1 MDANLNNVAAY
12 HLRTPDGTVY
22 GPVDIVTLCL
32 WATDARVI
40 PGCELSERQDVWFPV
55 EAIPELRLNW
65 SVQLMDG
72 SFYGPLNL
80 LAIRLLASEN
90 SIPAGARV
98 CEKGTARDTILNDEM
113 IPLLVDEFHQM
124 LAGCGALMSATL
136 GAAQA
141 ARGER
146 LEAVRAAEE
155 RGAQLEA
162 MRARLEKAESDLA
175 AAVMSAADFGAKF
188 LLADRTLKQEQ
199 TRSGHEQ
206 GKAAQVVAAHEAL
219 LKKNGQDLADA
230 RLAAADLESKLKQTG
245 QDLADARLAAVDWES
260 KLKQAGQ
267 DLADARLVVTDWES
281 KYAVTE
287 RALILEQ
294 ERAGKELGK
303 AAQLSGEAEALSRRI
318 ETAQNALREKET
330 CIQRLEEALVERQ
343 DLAERQ
349 ERDTR
354 AEMTA
359 LEKALREAARRADVL
374 VAEGTEAKERFEKE
388 LRSALQQEKALRT
401 TLDSVEGQYEALQ
414 KASTRKEKESS
425 DKLRQIEK
433 EVKASTEQVAKTL
446 REMEQRERQCHD
458 LQNEINQRKR
468 EVSQRG
474 AVVEVDV
481 IHAEVLHAEPLGGP
495 KEAEDWITPPGAGK
509 PSPHPQ
515 GTAAPK
521 PGILNS
527 VEARLQNE
535 LRQWEV
541 LKRDQKSQ
549 KKNSPKWF

>member
-1 MDANLNNVAAY
+1 MDTPLNNVAAY
-12 HLRTPDGTVY
+12 YLRTPDGTVY

-98 CEKGTARDTILNDEM
+98 CERGTARDTILSDAM
-113 IPLLVDEFHQM
+113 IPLLVEEFHQM

-136 GAAQA
+136 GAAQS
-141 ARGER
+141 AREER
-146 LEAVRAAEE
+146 FEAVRAAEE

-162 MRARLEKAESDLA
+162 MRIKLEKTEADLA

-230 RLAAADLESKLKQTG
+230 KLAAAELESKLKQTG
-245 QDLADARLAAVDWES
+245 QDLADARLVAVDWES

-267 DLADARLVVTDWES
+267 DLADARVVVADWES

-303 AAQLSGEAEALSRRI
+303 AAQLSGEAEALARRI

-330 CIQRLEEALVERQ
+330 GIQRLEEALAERQ
-343 DLAERQ
+343 AVAERQ
-349 ERDTR
+349 ERETR

-359 LEKALREAARRADVL
+359 LEKALR
-374 VAEGTEAKERFEKE
+374 
-388 LRSALQQEKALRT
+388 T
-401 TLDSVEGQYEALQ
+401 TLGSVEGQFEALQ
-414 KASTRKEKESS
+414 KASARKEKESS
-425 DKLRQIEK
+425 DKLRQFEK

-446 REMEQRERQCHD
+446 REMEQRERQCRD

-468 EVSQRG
+468 EVAQRG

-481 IHAEVLHAEPLGGP
+481 IHAELLHAEPVGGP
-495 KEAEDWITPPGAGK
+495 KEAEDWITPPGTGK
-509 PSPHPQ
+509 SSSHQQ

-521 PGILNS
+521 PGVLNS

>member
-80 LAIRLLASEN
+80 LAIRVLASEN

-98 CEKGTARDTILNDEM
+98 CEKGTSRDTILNDEM
-113 IPLLVDEFHQM
+113 VPLLVEEFHQM

-136 GAAQA
+136 GAALVAQ
-141 ARGER
+141 GER
-146 LEAVRAAEE
+146 LEAVRVAEE

-162 MRARLEKAESDLA
+162 MRTRMEKAESDLA

-199 TRSGHEQ
+199 TRAGHEQ

-219 LKKNGQDLADA
+219 LKQNGQDLADA
-230 RLAAADLESKLKQTG
+230 RLAAADWEAKLKQTG
-245 QDLADARLAAVDWES
+245 RDLADAKLVAADRELKLKQTVQDLADARLMAADRES
-260 KLKQAGQ
+260 KLKQTAQ
-267 DLADARLVVTDWES
+267 DLADAKLMAADWES
-281 KYAVTE
+281 KYTLTE
-287 RALILEQ
+287 RALLLEQ

-303 AAQLSGEAEALSRRI
+303 AVQLSGEAEALTRRI
-318 ETAQNALREKET
+318 ETAQNALREKDS
-330 CIQRLEEALVERQ
+330 CIQQLEVALAERQ
-343 DLAERQ
+343 TQAERQ

-354 AEMTA
+354 AEMTV
-359 LEKALREAARRADVL
+359 LEKALR
-374 VAEGTEAKERFEKE
+374 
-388 LRSALQQEKALRT
+388 ALQI
-401 TLDSVEGQYEALQ
+401 
-414 KASTRKEKESS
+414 ASAGKEKESA
-425 DKLRQIEK
+425 DKLSQFEK
-433 EVKASTEQVAKTL
+433 EVKASTEQVARTL
-446 REMEQRERQCHD
+446 REMEQRERQCRD

-468 EVSQRG
+468 EAAPRG

-481 IHAEVLHAEPLGGP
+481 IHAEVLHAEPFGGP

-509 PSPHPQ
+509 PSPPQ
-515 GTAAPK
+515 QGPAAPK